1 MSRISWISTIAAV
14 GALSLVACSGDKG
27 DTGGGAEDG
36 GGSGD
41 DGECSITFTHN
52 NPGDGETEW
61 YYKAALEVEL
71 SEADDTTDITVT
83 DAGGAAVDGSVS
95 FSENGLTAYFT
106 PSADLAPSTSYTVDV
121 SVCSGGG
128 SGSIGF
134 STSDLGTPLACDL
147 TGDTFRVNLAEARF
161 LKPAG
166 VAALLLD
173 ALEDD
178 ILVGVQ
184 SMGESELDMLGALSD
199 GLGGGQNLCY
209 PSIPFP
215 PASFDDPAFEV
226 GPADTTLNVSGI
238 ELEIS
243 NLSISGAFA
252 SDCSYFGGGQLAG
265 ELDARVLGPLVGD
278 LLGVTDPD
286 EICGLLVTFGV
297 TCDTC
302 SSDGEPYCADILV
315 DQIVASNAAITLSCV
330 SLEECHPSCPTSG
343 DNPECADPLDGVCD

>member
-1 MSRISWISTIAAV
+1 MTRISWISKLAAV

-27 DTGGGAEDG
+27 DSAAGEGEGEG
-36 GGSGD
+36 E
-41 DGECSITFTHN
+41 GECSIPFTHA
-52 NPGDGETEW
+52 NPAAGQSDW

-71 SEADDTTDITVT
+71 SEADATAAITVT

-95 FSENGLTAYFT
+95 FSEDGATAYFT
-106 PSADLAPSTSYTVDV
+106 PSADLAPSTQYTLDV
-121 SVCSGGG
+121 SVCSGDGG
-128 SGSIGF
+128 GSIGF
-134 STSDLGTPLACDL
+134 STSDLGTPLTCDL
-147 TGDTFRVNLAEARF
+147 SGDTFRVNLADARF

-178 ILVGVQ
+178 IMVGVQ
-184 SMGESELDMLGALSD
+184 TMGDTELEMLGALSD

-215 PASFDDPAFEV
+215 PASFDDPAFLV
-226 GPADTTLNVSGI
+226 GPADTTLNVAGV

-243 NLSISGAFA
+243 NLAISGAFA
-252 SDCSYFGGGQLAG
+252 SDCSYFGGGELSG
-265 ELDARVLGPLVGD
+265 ELDARVLGPLLGD
-278 LLGVTDPD
+278 LLDVTDPD

-297 TCDTC
+297 TCGAC
-302 SSDGEPYCADILV
+302 GSDGEPYCADILA
-315 DQIVASNAAITLSCV
+315 DQIEASNAAITLSCV